1 MRARVLRLDA
11 VCHVVDEAEVG
22 VTLAIVHTGEEVLY
36 ARTAPRIAKSLSA
49 LAASGDYR
57 TSAIHETPC
66 VDFSCTGQR
75 SAKHFGEVCEGGEE
89 ASQIS
94 SKVVPFSAVM

>member
-57 TSAIHETPC
+57 TSAIYETPC